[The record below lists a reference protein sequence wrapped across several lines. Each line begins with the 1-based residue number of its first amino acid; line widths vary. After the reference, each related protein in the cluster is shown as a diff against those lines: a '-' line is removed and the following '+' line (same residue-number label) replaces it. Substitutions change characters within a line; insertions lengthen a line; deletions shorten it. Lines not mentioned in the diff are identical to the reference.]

1 MSKGADQEKTPPLD
15 EQELKAVYGRIRRT
29 VLRLLGYRDDLE
41 DIVQAAMEAFI
52 KARRTYRGEGSIEGF
67 AGAIAANVARTWLR
81 KQRRG
86 IVLREMVAEREKWP
100 KIVEGPA
107 EEVDRIDKLRRLM
120 EILDRIKAEYRIACV
135 LYYIENRPVPE
146 IAGMVGASENAV
158 RLRILRGRRALRKH
172 ARKDPVLSEW
182 LSSLGGTR

>member
-1 MSKGADQEKTPPLD
+1 MSKGADQEKAPPLD
-15 EQELKAVYGRIRRT
+15 EQELTAVYGRIRRT

-86 IVLREMVAEREKWP
+86 VILREMVAEREKWP
-100 KIVEGPA
+100 RIEEGPA
-107 EEVDRIDKLRRLM
+107 EEVERIDKLRRLM
-120 EILDRIKAEYRIACV
+120 EILDMIKPEYRIACV
-135 LYYIENRPVPE
+135 LYYIESRPVPE
-146 IAGMVGASENAV
+146 IASMVGASENAV
-158 RLRILRGRRALRKH
+158 RLRILRGRRALRKR
-172 ARKDPVLSEW
+172 ARKDPVLAEW
-182 LSSLGGTR
+182 LAGLGGTR

>member
-1 MSKGADQEKTPPLD
+1 
-15 EQELKAVYGRIRRT
+15 
-29 VLRLLGYRDDLE
+29 
-41 DIVQAAMEAFI
+41 
-52 KARRTYRGEGSIEGF
+52 
-67 AGAIAANVARTWLR
+67 VARTWLR

>member
-1 MSKGADQEKTPPLD
+1 MD
-15 EQELKAVYGRIRRT
+15 ERELTAVYGRVRGT
-29 VLRLLGYRDDLE
+29 VFRLLGYRDDLE
-41 DIVQAAMEAFI
+41 DIVQVAMEAFI

-86 IVLREMVAEREKWP
+86 ILLRETVAERENWP
-100 KIVEGPA
+100 PIEDGPA
-107 EEVDRIDKLRRLM
+107 EEVERIDKLRRLM
-120 EILDRIKAEYRIACV
+120 EMLDRIKAEYRIACV
-135 LYYIENRPVPE
+135 LYYIENKPVPE
-146 IAGMVGASENAV
+146 IAAMVGASENAV

-172 ARKDPVLSEW
+172 ARKDPVLGEW